1 MKEILS
7 VLTFLYELLITFQAC
22 FIKHFS
28 CRYLQ
33 KDKELEALRKAKLLE
48 GNCNS
53 MKFNEYS
60 QTEEA
65 MMKVAKKDMS
75 KSSKYLIGKF
85 DQFY

>member
-1 MKEILS
+1 
-7 VLTFLYELLITFQAC
+7 
-22 FIKHFS
+22 
-28 CRYLQ
+28 
-33 KDKELEALRKAKLLE
+33 
-48 GNCNS
+48 